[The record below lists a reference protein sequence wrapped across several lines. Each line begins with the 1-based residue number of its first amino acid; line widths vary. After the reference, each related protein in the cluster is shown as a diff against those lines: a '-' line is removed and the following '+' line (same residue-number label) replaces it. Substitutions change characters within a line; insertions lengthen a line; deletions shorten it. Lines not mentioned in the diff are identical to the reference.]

1 MVQEFDPSSQQ
12 ALSNGRDRKHDLLN
26 PEITPTSRDRYS
38 EQSQPDNRRIQFSL
52 DASDV
57 DFDQLLELFRRNA
70 FWASDR
76 SREDLERA
84 VAHSHPVVTVWDGER
99 LIGFARATS
108 DGVYRAVLWDVVIDD
123 DYRKQGLGRK
133 LVETLIA
140 HPDMQRVERVYLF
153 TTYQQDFYKRIG
165 FEENSSTTMVLMGQT
180 LEFIPP
186 EGKNSSQAT

>member
-1 MVQEFDPSSQQ
+1 MDKLDRERDCMQ
-12 ALSNGRDRKHDLLN
+12 AENVIQDENVPVENAQR
-26 PEITPTSRDRYS
+26 S
-38 EQSQPDNRRIQFSL
+38 ERLQPDNRRIRFSL
-52 DASDV
+52 DAADI

-76 SREDLERA
+76 CRDDLERA
-84 VAHSHPVVTVWDGER
+84 VAHSHPVVTVWDGDR

-108 DGVYRAVLWDVVIDD
+108 DGVYRAVLWDVVIDG

-153 TTYQQDFYKRIG
+153 TTYQQDFYRRIG
-165 FEENSSTTMVLMGQT
+165 FEENTSSTMVLMGQT

-186 EGKNSSQAT
+186 EGMESSPRMESPLE